1 MQSNN
6 MQSNNMQSN
15 MHSNINSDFLM
26 NTLSMN
32 MMSSSILNNKELTI
46 DKIFML
52 VMFIIFNESR
62 QDIKKLIEYLITN
75 IKNLIVLSSLYLFS
89 LLILL
94 CKLLQCK
101 LINPFRLLGKNSNN
115 IQSNNIHSN
124 NIQSNNIHSN
134 IQSNS
139 KINNYV
145 KLAISGNNNKFMSS
159 LVNLIKKNRNY
170 KMDNIISVDLLDY
183 SNKIKMSDIS
193 IIDEDLGSL
202 LIPVD
207 LLLTKKNNEYH
218 YTPVNSNNNSFAN
231 ITNISSIMDKI
242 KENNPKILNSLT
254 DIKSRS
260 LIEFCVEKDI
270 GSYVNGFSL
279 HGKFN
284 EDKLNI
290 FYSKYK
296 TNSFS
301 IKINSNDNLNYNIY
315 MELHLLFEVLLNF
328 PFYCSNIKYDYVD
341 KELNIKFF
349 QCNTVFLTYVFFKD
363 KNITKDR
370 LISIYYDILQKIN
383 IVKNKLS
390 EDYKVAEI
398 KISDSVYYY
407 NYFPV
412 EDKKGLEAIEYY
424 IKSRLNVLEKGIEVD
439 LKTIFNPLL
448 VINEKEI
455 CELLEITKVENNKV
469 ELPIYI
475 SNPNNYDIE
484 EVNNKFFKL
493 FESNSNNNTN
503 SIYSIKI
510 VNDSEIKIENPKYKE
525 YLEIK
530 KKLEKFLE
538 DEKMDRLKIMDQL
551 INLKAPEEFM
561 YSESNTTSINCSE
574 IKKYN
579 KNINTLYL
587 RQKDY
592 EVLLN
597 TLNNYKNNDI
607 FEQFGIPKKL
617 GILLHGVPGTG
628 KTSTILAIG
637 TFLNLDIYYLS
648 LKEVKTN
655 RDLKRLFDKVS
666 KDSIKKG
673 MIILEDIDA
682 MIDIVKKRDIIDTSN
697 KNELLMLDDK
707 LTLEFMLNILDGTL
721 CNDNN
726 IFVITTNHKEL
737 LDPALYR
744 KGRIDVDIEFK
755 KCDHYQIKNIFNRI
769 IKREI
774 DNDILNKIETDK
786 YTPAEIIFRC
796 LECFYNK
803 DSYDDKY
810 IMEPFMKPYMEP
822 IN

>member
-1 MQSNN
+1 MHSNN
-6 MQSNNMQSN
+6 NNIQSN

-75 IKNLIVLSSLYLFS
+75 IKNLIVMSSLYLFS

-94 CKLLQCK
+94 CKL
-101 LINPFRLLGKNSNN
+101 INPLRLLWKNSN

-124 NIQSNNIHSN
+124 IQSINNIQSIIQSN

-145 KLAISGNNNKFMSS
+145 KLVVSGNNNKFMSS
-159 LVNLIKKNRNY
+159 LVNLIKKNGNY
-170 KMDNIISVDLLDY
+170 KMDNIISVDLVDY
-183 SNKIKMSDIS
+183 SNIIKMSDIS

-218 YTPVNSNNNSFAN
+218 YAPINNNNNSFAN
-231 ITNISSIMDKI
+231 ITNIRSIMDKI

-260 LIEFCVEKDI
+260 LIEYCVEKDI
-270 GSYVNGFSL
+270 GQYVNGFSL

-290 FYSKYK
+290 FYNKYK
-296 TNSFS
+296 TQSFS
-301 IKINSNDNLNYNIY
+301 IKINSNENLNYNIY
-315 MELHLLFEVLLNF
+315 MELHLLFEVLLNI

-383 IVKNKLS
+383 LVKNKVV
-390 EDYKVAEI
+390 EDYKVEEI
-398 KISDSVYYY
+398 KISDNVYYY
-407 NYFPV
+407 HYFPV

-424 IKSRLNVLEKGIEVD
+424 IKSRLNEIDKGKEVD
-439 LKTIFNPLL
+439 LKTVFNPLL

-455 CELLEITKVENNKV
+455 CELLEITKFVNNKV

-525 YLEIK
+525 YVEIK

-538 DEKMDRLKIMDQL
+538 DEKMDRLKIMEQL

-607 FEQFGIPKKL
+607 FEEFGIPKKL

-682 MIDIVKKRDIIDTSN
+682 MIDIVKKRDKIDSLD

>member
-6 MQSNNMQSN
+6 MQSNNMQSNMQTSN

-32 MMSSSILNNKELTI
+32 MMSSSLLNNKELTI

-75 IKNLIVLSSLYLFS
+75 IKNLIVMSSLYLFS

-94 CKLLQCK
+94 CKL
-101 LINPFRLLGKNSNN
+101 INPLRLLWKNSN

-124 NIQSNNIHSN
+124 IQSINNIQSIIQSN

-145 KLAISGNNNKFMSS
+145 KLVVSGNNNKFMSS
-159 LVNLIKKNRNY
+159 LVNLIKKNGNY
-170 KMDNIISVDLLDY
+170 KMDNIISVDLVDY

-218 YTPVNSNNNSFAN
+218 YAPINNNNNSFAN
-231 ITNISSIMDKI
+231 ITNIRSIMDKI
-242 KENNPKILNSLT
+242 KENNPKILNSVT

-260 LIEFCVEKDI
+260 LIEYCVQKDI
-270 GSYVNGFSL
+270 GQYVNGFSL

-284 EDKLNI
+284 EDKLDI
-290 FYSKYK
+290 FFSKYK
-296 TNSFS
+296 TQSFS

-349 QCNTVFLTYVFFKD
+349 QCNIVFLTYVFFKD

-383 IVKNKLS
+383 IVKNKLI

-484 EVNNKFFKL
+484 EINNKFFKL

-538 DEKMDRLKIMDQL
+538 DEKMDRLKIMEQL
-551 INLKAPEEFM
+551 INLKAPEEFI

-682 MIDIVKKRDIIDTSN
+682 MIDIVKKRDKIDNSD

-755 KCDHYQIKNIFNRI
+755 KCDKYQIKNIFNRI

-774 DNDILNKIETDK
+774 DIDILNKIETDK

-803 DSYDDKY
+803 DSYNDKY
-810 IMEPFMKPYMEP
+810 IMEPFIE
-822 IN
+822 